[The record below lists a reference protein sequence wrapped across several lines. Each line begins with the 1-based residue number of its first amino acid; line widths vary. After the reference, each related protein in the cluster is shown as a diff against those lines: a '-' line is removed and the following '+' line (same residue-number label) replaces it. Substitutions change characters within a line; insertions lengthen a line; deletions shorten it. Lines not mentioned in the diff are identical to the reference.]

1 MQITLS
7 QLYNLNDVLSKHI
20 SEPLGIKTSYKLLKF
35 LRSIEN
41 DVQFFVDK
49 LRGLYKEYEFEEVNG
64 QYKIKDASL
73 IPEYNE
79 KIKELGETE
88 IEIADIEFDI
98 EELSDWKLSP
108 IDLGQI
114 EKIIKKE
121 EV

>member
-20 SEPLGIKTSYKLLKF
+20 SEPMGIKTSYKLLKF

-88 IEIADIEFDI
+88 IGIADIEFDI

>member
-20 SEPLGIKTSYKLLKF
+20 SEPMGIKTSYKLLKF

-49 LRGLYKEYEFEEVNG
+49 IRGLYKEYEFEEVDG

-88 IEIADIEFDI
+88 IGIADIEFDI

>member
-20 SEPLGIKTSYKLLKF
+20 SEPMGIKTSYKLLKF

>member
-20 SEPLGIKTSYKLLKF
+20 SEPMGIKTSYKLLKF

-73 IPEYNE
+73 IPEYNK

>member
-20 SEPLGIKTSYKLLKF
+20 SEPMGIKTSYKLLKF

-49 LRGLYKEYEFEEVNG
+49 LRGLYKEYEFEEVDG

-88 IEIADIEFDI
+88 IGIADIEFDI